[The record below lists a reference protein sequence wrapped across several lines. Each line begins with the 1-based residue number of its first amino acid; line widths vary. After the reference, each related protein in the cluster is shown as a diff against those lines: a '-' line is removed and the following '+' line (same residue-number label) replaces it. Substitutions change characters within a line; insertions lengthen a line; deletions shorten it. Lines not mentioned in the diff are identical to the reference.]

1 MKRLFDD
8 DSMHLEKR
16 LGTAK
21 QAIDY
26 CRKEESRVDGPWE
39 YGEHKGQ
46 GKRTDIDDCVS
57 AITDGA
63 SWKEIIEECPSTFV
77 RYHKGLEK
85 VKFIM
90 TESPKWRDVEVF
102 VYWGKPGTGKS
113 RKVFENEEDVYRVQG
128 GKWWCGYDGQDAI
141 VFDDFEGGI
150 DYNKMLNYLDGYKL
164 MLETKGGQTYA
175 LWTKV
180 YITSNLAPEDWYLR
194 VDGSAA
200 LMRRIKEIT
209 YFGKNVA
216 IGS

>member
-1 MKRLFDD
+1 MSFRNWCFTSFCVDAGWQFMEPDERVQYYIYQIEECPETGKLHLQGYVEFTKPTRRKMVKRLFDD

-113 RKVFENEEDVYRVQG
+113 RKVFENEEDENYICKGMLSLLNLRG
-128 GKWWCGYDGQDAI
+128 GRW
-141 VFDDFEGGI
+141 
-150 DYNKMLNYLDGYKL
+150 
-164 MLETKGGQTYA
+164 
-175 LWTKV
+175 
-180 YITSNLAPEDWYLR
+180 
-194 VDGSAA
+194 
-200 LMRRIKEIT
+200 
-209 YFGKNVA
+209 
-216 IGS
+216 